1 MLVSRIMGTQ
11 FLSALKSSL
20 SSCGPGTAIGLK
32 LLAQS
37 VLYDVGSIMKRLRDP
52 KL

>member
-20 SSCGPGTAIGLK
+20 SSYGPDTAIGLK

-37 VLYDVGSIMKRLRDP
+37 VLSDVGSIMKRLRDP